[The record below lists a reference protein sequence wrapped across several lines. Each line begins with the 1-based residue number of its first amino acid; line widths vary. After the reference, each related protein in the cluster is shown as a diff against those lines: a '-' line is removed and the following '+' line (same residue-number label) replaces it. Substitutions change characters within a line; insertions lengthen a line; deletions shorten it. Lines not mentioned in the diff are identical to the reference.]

1 MVTQR
6 RDHAWDEA
14 MEWVF
19 RLAESPLDP
28 SLRTALGN
36 WLAADP
42 ANARAYEQARLIW
55 DAAPGLRPAPTVLPS
70 RRRFLVSGGA
80 LAAGLAL
87 TLGNWKRLENLR
99 ADHATA
105 VGERRTVN
113 VTDGI
118 RLTLNTDSALRV
130 LPAEDG
136 PRLDL
141 LRGEV
146 FVQSRQPLDITLG
159 DTLVSAQPGTL
170 NLRRAEP
177 APAVTVERGGAEI
190 TWGGYS
196 ETLSPGQEA
205 AWDETAGNW
214 LRRNAGREAAPWRDG
229 RLVVGNW
236 PVARVLAEL
245 ERYHPGRIVLTG
257 GTLAEQMVNG
267 VYDLTRPA
275 DAVRAV
281 AQAFGATVREV
292 TPYLLVVAP
301 A

>member
-1 MVTQR
+1 MTQH
-6 RDHAWDEA
+6 RDRAWDEA

-19 RLAESPLDP
+19 RLAESPRDP
-28 SLRTALGN
+28 LLRDSLEH

-42 ANARAYEQARLIW
+42 ANARAYGQARLIW
-55 DAAPGLRPAPTVLPS
+55 DAAPALRPAPAAAPT

-105 VGERRTVN
+105 VGERRTVS
-113 VTDGI
+113 VTDGL

-130 LPAEDG
+130 HPTEDG

-146 FVQSRQPLDITLG
+146 FVQSRLPLDITLG
-159 DTLVSAQPGTL
+159 DTLVSAQAGAL
-170 NLRRAEP
+170 NLRRADP
-177 APAVTVERGGAEI
+177 APAVTVEQGGAMI
-190 TWGGYS
+190 TLAGFS
-196 ETLSPGQEA
+196 ETVHAGQEA
-205 AWDETAGNW
+205 AWDEATGSW
-214 LRRNAGREAAPWRDG
+214 QRRAAEREAAPWRDG

-245 ERYHPGRIVLTG
+245 ERYHPGRIVLTD
-257 GTLAEQMVNG
+257 GTLGTQMVNG
-267 VYDLTRPA
+267 VYDLARPT

-281 AQAFGATVREV
+281 ALAFGATVREV
-292 TPYLLVVAP
+292 TPYLLVVTP

>member
-1 MVTQR
+1 MTQH
-6 RDHAWDEA
+6 RDRAWNEA

-19 RLAESPLDP
+19 RLAESPRDP
-28 SLRTALGN
+28 LLRDSLEH
-36 WLAADP
+36 WLATDP

-55 DAAPGLRPAPTVLPS
+55 DAAPGLRPAAVPS

-87 TLGNWKRLENLR
+87 TLGNWKHLENLR

-105 VGERRTVN
+105 VGERRTVSM
-113 VTDGI
+113 TDGI

-130 LPAEDG
+130 RPTEDG

-146 FVQSRQPLDITLG
+146 FVQSRLPLEITLG
-159 DTLVSAQPGTL
+159 DTLVSAQPGAL
-170 NLRRAEP
+170 NLRRADP
-177 APAVTVERGGAEI
+177 APAVTVEQGSAMV
-190 TWGGYS
+190 
-196 ETLSPGQEA
+196 TLAGFSDTLKAGQEA
-205 AWDETAGNW
+205 AWDEATGSW
-214 LRRNAGREAAPWRDG
+214 LRRAAGREAAPWRDG

-245 ERYHPGRIVLTG
+245 ERYHPGRIVLTDG
-257 GTLAEQMVNG
+257 VLGTEMVNG
-267 VYDLTRPA
+267 VYDLSRPA

-292 TPYLLVVAP
+292 TPYLLVVA
-301 A
+301 AA